1 MQVTQSYPVE
11 SDGGDVVQQIAN
23 RVPMVQD
30 HLRFERGFSLGDLA
44 VFDQGLRLQQVI
56 GVSFQIG
63 GEFRA
68 PGQPL
73 IRPERFADALNLR
86 IQDLAKLAGVHR
98 TTVTETPGNAR
109 LQRFLREALRALS
122 AAYEVTRDRDR
133 SIFWFR
139 NTPIPEFGH
148 RTAETIVAE
157 GKTDAVIAYLTSI
170 AAGSSG

>member
-1 MQVTQSYPVE
+1 MP
-11 SDGGDVVQQIAN
+11 DVATPFV
-23 RVPMVQD
+23 
-30 HLRFERGFSLGDLA
+30 GFA
-44 VFDQGLRLQQVI
+44 E
-56 GVSFQIG
+56 
-63 GEFRA
+63 EFRA
-68 PGQPL
+68 LGQPV
-73 IRPERFADALNLR
+73 IQPERFADALNLQL
-86 IQDLAKLAGVHR
+86 QDLAKLAGVHR

-109 LQRFLREALRALS
+109 LQGFLREALRALS

-148 RTAETIVAE
+148 RMAETIVAE